1 MDFRF
6 WCVSLYVLGSKPRM
20 DNSGVW
26 RRQPV
31 KWRLGW
37 SIFSCQFQVHETWLL
52 NCQGLIHISKI
63 VMLYLKILR
72 CDKWFS
78 FAEFSYIIFHYV
90 KLMWWT
96 FAKYFS
102 AAICDPEN
110 NMVTPPLLCTAPI
123 KVGSVYRIIVQA
135 FRNSFFSGDWLLP
148 RFFYSI
154 NLQITPI
161 PITKE
166 QEKDH

>member
-1 MDFRF
+1 
-6 WCVSLYVLGSKPRM
+6 
-20 DNSGVW
+20 
-26 RRQPV
+26 
-31 KWRLGW
+31 
-37 SIFSCQFQVHETWLL
+37 
-52 NCQGLIHISKI
+52 
-63 VMLYLKILR
+63 MLYLKILR

-135 FRNSFFSGDWLLP
+135 FRSSFFWRVTPASLLLQYQFANHSNPNYKRTGKGSLKLQLINQRSDFSFALFSGGLRNVCFYLPLPYLL
-148 RFFYSI
+148 
-154 NLQITPI
+154 L
-161 PITKE
+161 
-166 QEKDH
+166 